1 MASDLI
7 IFEVHYKGSFNRK
20 NRCAYVGGFVHN
32 HSVNEVHKMSFFDIE
47 KICKDYGYKYGDLI
61 HYKIPD
67 RSLDDGLKLI

>member
-20 NRCAYVGGFVHN
+20 NRCAYVGGLVHN

-47 KICKDYGYKYGDLI
+47 KICKDYGMVTSFTIRYLI
-61 HYKIPD
+61 G
-67 RSLDDGLKLI
+67 RWMMG